1 MKSFLK
7 KKSIVIVSL
16 FSVGSPSMLSYASP
30 WVEAQD
36 PILRSNIQLLSDS
49 GLLSSATSSYPF
61 RWVQISDDLL
71 AIDRSLLTLEES
83 LAYRYVKH
91 SYDAARTNGNRNQ
104 FTSFISSE
112 NKSSSGFGD
121 DFRGQWNVSALKEIT
136 DKQFSMRISVGYH
149 KNQQDKK
156 EYNFANSYFALGSNN
171 WQFSVSNVERWWGH
185 GWANSLS
192 LSQKEAPLETVGIA
206 YLSDGAV
213 LPDNLWIE
221 SFIGRIDTSKYNAS
235 FDFDDDYIWSSRV
248 SGKVSIVEF
257 GVSYQLLNQSR
268 EYQTTIDAKVAL
280 PEIKE
285 VYSGFYGSISLD
297 NQTDI
302 GRTLIGWD
310 AQTLFKGQL
319 FRFYI
324 EQLSNNEDAFA
335 TGQGDTRFYHQEEN
349 LTLGAHMFFSNDHQ
363 LSLQIQEFAELV
375 DSGIESTQQAT
386 YALPVFSGRA
396 TLGISHN
403 VEAEKKDLI
412 GWMNWDYRF

>member
-1 MKSFLK
+1 VKQTLK
-7 KKSIVIVSL
+7 IKKTVLSSIL
-16 FSVGSPSMLSYASP
+16 SVALYSSISHASP

-49 GLLSSATSSYPF
+49 GLLSSATNTYPF

-71 AIDRSLLTLEES
+71 AIDRTDLTVEQS

-91 SYDAARTNGNRNQ
+91 SYDAARTSGNRNQ

-121 DFRGQWNVSALKEIT
+121 GLRGQWNASALKEIT

-149 KNQQDKK
+149 KNQQDEK
-156 EYNFANSYFALGSNN
+156 EYNFANSYFALGDSN

-206 YLSDGAV
+206 YLSDGKL
-213 LPDNLWIE
+213 LPDNLWVE
-221 SFIGRIDTSKYNAS
+221 SFIGRLDSSKHNAS
-235 FDFDDDYIWSSRV
+235 FEDDYIWSNRV
-248 SGKVSIVEF
+248 SGKISIVEL
-257 GVSYQLLNQSR
+257 GASYQLLNRSNQ
-268 EYQTTIDAKVAL
+268 YQTTVDAKIAL
-280 PEIKE
+280 PEFE
-285 VYSGFYGSISLD
+285 NVYSSFYGSISLD

-310 AQTLFKGQL
+310 AQTLLNGQL
-319 FRFYI
+319 LRFYI
-324 EQLSNNEDAFA
+324 EQLSNNEEAVA
-335 TGQGDTRFYHQEEN
+335 IEQGDTRFYHQEEN
-349 LTLGAHMFFSNDHQ
+349 LTLGAHVLLSNDHQ
-363 LSLQIQEFAELV
+363 ISLQIQEFTELA
-375 DSGIESTQQAT
+375 DSELESTQQAT
-386 YALPVFSGRA
+386 YALPVLSGMA
-396 TLGISHN
+396 TLGVSYN
-403 VEAEKKDLI
+403 VEVEKKDLI